1 MKLTVPRWGGI
12 LAVVIA
18 ASALAR
24 HATSSSSDVAPL
36 VQQEMAQGTW
46 ADETLAIAALTPVS
60 EESIAASL
68 PLPVVSSS
76 PMPQIPIATKTAVSL
91 ETIATLPF
99 SIPLSRQWYRSLFW
113 INRPPVLRPS
123 GDQRPLIEAA
133 PQPAPAP
140 ASECPPGEYPPEADA
155 EPAPITEAEARAT
168 VLNLL
173 GGEAEYR
180 AQESDMALA
189 YAAAKKA
196 LRQRGIRLSNV
207 KALAIIDF
215 TLPSY
220 DRRLAIYNPR
230 TGEESR
236 HLVAHGHHSGDLYV
250 RSYSNVPGSLQSS
263 PGLYRVGEQYTGE
276 HGRSIRLH
284 GLQKDIN
291 DYAFKR
297 DVVLH
302 SAWYVSYKT
311 ILENQLELGV
321 PRIGRSHGCPAVSA
335 DDLPDVLQKLKPGS
349 YLFIY
354 PVPAY
359 VPSPLPEVP
368 AIPAIPAVR
377 ATERLLR

>member
-76 PMPQIPIATKTAVSL
+76 PMPQIPLATKTAVSL

-99 SIPLSRQWYRSLFW
+99 SIPSESSVVPELVLDK
-113 INRPPVLRPS
+113 PPASPTPS
-123 GDQRPLIEAA
+123 GNHRPLIESP
-133 PQPAPAP
+133 PQPAPVAVQ
-140 ASECPPGEYPPEADA
+140 ASESLPSEEYPPEADA

-196 LRQRGIRLSNV
+196 LRQQGIRLANV

-335 DDLPDVLQKLKPGS
+335 EDLPDVLQKLKPGS

-359 VPSPLPEVP
+359 VPSPLPEVQ
-368 AIPAIPAVR
+368 AIPALR
-377 ATERLLR
+377 ATERVLR